1 MSVNHDKNEID
12 GHLTNTLDK
21 NFRTYQSYQKGVL
34 SQFSRFNSSVTQ
46 PQENKEEDSKWKWG
60 TRSVNLMLQGI
71 LLISIAQLVA

>member
-46 PQENKEEDSKWKWG
+46 PQENKEEDCK
-60 TRSVNLMLQGI
+60 
-71 LLISIAQLVA
+71 